1 MNLLNRRGLSI
12 MLAITLLAI
21 SILPSIAQDEEP
33 TGSIAFVDADG
44 NPVDVGYNLQQGNNA
59 KGGCCRAIVE
69 VDPGDWTVAVQDGL
83 VEQENVTVE
92 VGQTVTVTVQMTGVR
107 VVDSNGLPYETTI
120 DVGEGERNSSFLIL
134 APGDYTVSVPEAGV
148 EGEAVTLALGESYTA
163 TVEIAQGTVAFVDTA
178 GEPVTVEYELEGEE
192 DYEDEGSQ
200 VIVVPGEYDLS
211 IAFTQYSDTPMS
223 ISVAA
228 GETQII
234 TIEEFLIST
243 VHFVDA
249 AGEPLNLG
257 YTLSWATGGRFAN
270 GESLTVEPGSYTIT
284 ISGTDV
290 ADLALELVA
299 GETTELV
306 LDAQP
311 VLVKFVDADNNPTSP
326 FGLLD
331 TGSEQRCICAEEI
344 EVQAGTYS
352 LFGDDTILEPGST
365 STITVEDPDN
375 NDVLITAVDALIP
388 LLETRVLSDDMMDD
402 DMGDD
407 TDDEAMGGSGEWLF
421 ELVEVTTGDCPAFG
435 ITEPDMALA
444 FFEPLTLVEDG
455 DSLVSDEGV
464 SLTLDG
470 DQYVMIENDGELES
484 EIIVGPAGASVMTGT
499 LSWKFNHTEEN
510 PCIVEGTVTAT
521 AQGGMAGGGD
531 VADDTE
537 TTEPAENDGDGTEAI
552 EASSEGSDDMG
563 GSCTVA
569 ADQAGVVGVHVG
581 PGTNRTRIA
590 FLEAGTDFAVI
601 GQAQDGD
608 GATWFALNPE
618 EAAPGKLIEQ
628 AWVPR
633 ADIRESG
640 DCDSVEAMEGSAVVP
655 ASGSGAASTENIPS
669 GLAGS
674 YLLQMVS
681 ASEADCP
688 GLGITDAATAMSLFE
703 PTVLTPSADGST
715 LTSADGL
722 VMVWDGSQYGLTF
735 SEGALVMVV
744 TLVPTS
750 DTTMAGG
757 INWTINAEDSN
768 CSIVGSVSA
777 TAQ

>member
-12 MLAITLLAI
+12 MLAIALLAI

-44 NPVDVGYNLQQGNNA
+44 NPVDVGYNLRQGNSA
-59 KGGCCRAIVE
+59 KGGCCQAIV
-69 VDPGDWTVAVQDGL
+69 DIAPGDWTVVVSDGL
-83 VEQENVTVE
+83 VDTENVTVE

-107 VVDSNGLPYETTI
+107 VVDSNGLPYETAI

-163 TVEIAQGTVAFVDTA
+163 TVEIAQGTVAFVDAA
-178 GEPVTVEYELEGEE
+178 GEPISVEYELDGEE
-192 DYEDEGSQ
+192 NYEDEGSQ

-211 IAFTQYSDTPMS
+211 IAFTQYSDAPMS

-228 GETQII
+228 GETQTI

-243 VHFVDA
+243 VRFVDA
-249 AGEPLNLG
+249 AGEPLDLG

-284 ISGTDV
+284 ISRTDV

-306 LDAQP
+306 LDAQTA
-311 VLVKFVDADNNPTSP
+311 LVKFVDADNNPTSP

-331 TGSEQRCICAEEI
+331 TGSGQRCICAEEI

-352 LFGDDTILEPGST
+352 LFGDDMILEPGST

-375 NDVLITAVDALIP
+375 NDVLLTAVDALIP
-388 LLETRVLSDDMMDD
+388 LLETRVVSDDMMDD

-407 TDDEAMGGSGEWLF
+407 TSDESMGDSGEWLF

-444 FFEPLTLVEDG
+444 FFEPLTLVADG
-455 DSLVSDEGV
+455 DSLVSDQDI

-470 DQYVMIENDGELES
+470 DQYVMIQNDGELD
-484 EIIVGPAGASVMTGT
+484 INIAVGPAGESVMTGT

-510 PCIVEGTVTAT
+510 PCIVEGNVTAT
-521 AQGGMAGGGD
+521 AQGDMADMGS
-531 VADDTE
+531 TE
-537 TTEPAENDGDGTEAI
+537 MT
-552 EASSEGSDDMG
+552 EASSEGDPPMG
-563 GSCTVA
+563 DSCTVA
-569 ADQAGVVGVHVG
+569 TDQAGVVGVHVG

-590 FLEAGTDFAVI
+590 FLEAGVDFAVI

-608 GATWFALNPE
+608 GATWFALTPE
-618 EAAPGKLIEQ
+618 EAAPGKLIDQ
-628 AWVPR
+628 AWVAR

-640 DCDSVEAMEGSAVVP
+640 DCDTVEAMEGSAVVP
-655 ASGSGAASTENIPS
+655 ASGGAGSTENTPS

-681 ASEADCP
+681 VSEADCP

-703 PTVLTPSADGST
+703 PTVLTPNADGSV
-715 LTSADGL
+715 LTGPDGL

-768 CSIVGSVSA
+768 CSVAGSVSA